1 MAGLGFPW
9 AAVVTGAVSLVNAF
23 VGSSSAKK
31 QAKAQAAAQA
41 AAQEKA
47 IEAQKLQIQYEQAKQ
62 MNDLAMFQLM
72 SQWQQAQQA
81 QRAAELEAQQQA
93 EKEKEQRYIKYGAII
108 ATGFILYKAMKD

>member
-9 AAVVTGAVSLVNAF
+9 AAVITSGVSLVNAI

-31 QAKAQAAAQA
+31 QAKAQA

-108 ATGFILYKAMKD
+108 ATGFILYQTLKD

>member
-31 QAKAQAAAQA
+31 QAKAQAAAQ
-41 AAQEKA
+41 EKA
-47 IEAQKLQIQYEQAKQ
+47 IEAQKLQIEYEQAKQ

-72 SQWQQAQQA
+72 QQWQQAQQA

-108 ATGFILYKAMKD
+108 ATGFILYQTLKD